1 MKIKEQHCL
10 LKGYRREPRAA
21 WLNIQLISTT
31 INLLTLVTD
40 NMIYMYSKWQIDKHF
55 NLSSY
60 PDRSTS
66 YEKLRLANTTL
77 NCCISLIRLCCNLVT
92 ATVPNIN
99 KKIIRNW
106 TNWSSSFKLTTIA
119 FLFLHPI
126 WPILVDLKN
135 EFDRRG
141 VHLFVQ
147 PWFDLMNIKPCSH
160 FFNVWFYF
168 SPITHSLEGY
178 FLFVRF

>member
-1 MKIKEQHCL
+1 MWRAKILSLEDMKIKEQHCL
-10 LKGYRREPRAA
+10 LKGYRPEPRAA

-99 KKIIRNW
+99 KKIIRLISTLSETGRALNISTHKRSTKRERRASDYIIRIIIIQADDHCISIFAPNL
-106 TNWSSSFKLTTIA
+106 TNTCRPQEW
-119 FLFLHPI
+119 I
-126 WPILVDLKN
+126 W
-135 EFDRRG
+135 
-141 VHLFVQ
+141 
-147 PWFDLMNIKPCSH
+147 
-160 FFNVWFYF
+160 
-168 SPITHSLEGY
+168 
-178 FLFVRF
+178 